1 MSWGSLEE
9 RTEFMRT
16 LDHPRL
22 TLLILAQDAT
32 WKVSGQ
38 WVCTLWMRIKRG
50 FVCVYV
56 FAHTNMEL
64 GCTEI
69 CTGCFMDFNC
79 NIMLLSIAVNMQ
91 SALVKV
97 VQELK
102 IRNNFVCSHILRT
115 SDSVAATEQQNITF
129 LWSHVSAE
137 FDELWWLCLEQISLE
152 AHLLTRVKPKSCSVC
167 LNRIRLC
174 KSCVLQTEANFT
186 QMHSVIVHLHPKPY
200 IESKPKK
207 SEAKAWLP
215 I

>member
-22 TLLILAQDAT
+22 TLLILAHDAT

-50 FVCVYV
+50 FICVYV
-56 FAHTNMEL
+56 FAPKNMEL
-64 GCTEI
+64 GCTEM
-69 CTGCFMDFNC
+69 CAGCFMDFNY

-91 SALVKV
+91 SVLVKV

-115 SDSVAATEQQNITF
+115 SDSCCHGAAKHYISVVPCLCWVWWTVVTLPWTNLTGSTSVNQSKTE
-129 LWSHVSAE
+129 
-137 FDELWWLCLEQISLE
+137 ELFSLF
-152 AHLLTRVKPKSCSVC
+152 K
-167 LNRIRLC
+167 
-174 KSCVLQTEANFT
+174 
-186 QMHSVIVHLHPKPY
+186 
-200 IESKPKK
+200 
-207 SEAKAWLP
+207 
-215 I
+215 